1 MKFRCLEKSRLL
13 PVKLKDQTSK
23 SIQVT
28 ESLLFSSSKESEK
41 NVEIERVSMD
51 CDLSIS
57 EFDGLQHEAVLEL
70 LAQCIVELSPTQQ
83 TVLAM
88 YYHENLEPTGIAAC
102 LGLTECEIEQVRV
115 ETLGLLR
122 TMLAAQIGLAE
133 LPEIGPSTPTL
144 GDGIKTGGVG
154 DEPVFLSQ

>member
-1 MKFRCLEKSRLL
+1 
-13 PVKLKDQTSK
+13 
-23 SIQVT
+23 
-28 ESLLFSSSKESEK
+28 
-41 NVEIERVSMD
+41 MD

-70 LAQCIVELSPTQQ
+70 LAQRIVELSPTQQ

-88 YYHENLEPTGIAAC
+88 NYYENLEPTEIAAC

-122 TMLAAQIGLAE
+122 TMLAAQIGVPE
-133 LPEIGPSTPTL
+133 LPASF
-144 GDGIKTGGVG
+144 DNDDADDAGVLVNG
-154 DEPVFLSQ
+154 